1 MRVFFAILVLST
13 VGCLGATTARAQ
25 TSFTASELCAK
36 PDPQLIIPV
45 GDRPGHA
52 LGLLH
57 FKCQWTTPMQI
68 GSDARK
74 DAEDVETIEIN
85 GNVQRANG
93 WHMTTMQ
100 SGDKVFVSYWGKETL
115 KDGALVGS
123 KGTWAFTGGTGTL
136 TGVMG
141 KGTYG
146 CASSADGVRCDV
158 EGSYELTVSRTIKKY
173 PYHPQ

>member
-1 MRVFFAILVLST
+1 
-13 VGCLGATTARAQ
+13 
-25 TSFTASELCAK
+25 
-36 PDPQLIIPV
+36 
-45 GDRPGHA
+45 
-52 LGLLH
+52 
-57 FKCQWTTPMQI
+57 
-68 GSDARK
+68 
-74 DAEDVETIEIN
+74 
-85 GNVQRANG
+85 
-93 WHMTTMQ
+93 
-100 SGDKVFVSYWGKETL
+100 L